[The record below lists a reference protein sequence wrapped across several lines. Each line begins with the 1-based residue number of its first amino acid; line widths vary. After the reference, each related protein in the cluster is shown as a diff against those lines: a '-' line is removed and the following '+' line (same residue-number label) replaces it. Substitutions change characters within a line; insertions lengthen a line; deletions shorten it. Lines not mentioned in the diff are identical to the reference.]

1 MSGEQI
7 KSRIRLS
14 AVPVLA
20 VALGAC
26 GGGEAS
32 EPNPQE
38 NNQPASRTVNVQV
51 ELTAERPFTEFVR
64 AVGEVEADQDVTIAA
79 EETGV
84 IRALHVEKGEYVSAG
99 QPIAKIDDA
108 VLRAEADRASS
119 EAELARERHERQRR
133 LWVDEGVGSEMAF
146 LEAKHGAATAE
157 ANARALASRL
167 ERTTISAP
175 IDGIF
180 DARYIEVGSM
190 VSPGIEVGRIV
201 NNEVVKV
208 VVGVPERFA
217 GDIRQGADARISFD
231 VLGGQPHEG
240 TIEFVGTAVNETN
253 RTFPVEV
260 VVPNP
265 DGVIKPGLVAQ
276 VEVARRTVEAAI
288 QVPQNAV
295 SRAEEGYV
303 VYVAVERD
311 GMMIAEERVVQP
323 GASAG
328 GRVVIES
335 GLNPGEAVIVVGQQL
350 VATGDLLRVV
360 ERE

>member
-1 MSGEQI
+1 MNGEQI
-7 KSRIRLS
+7 KSRIWLL

-38 NNQPASRTVNVQV
+38 NGPVSRTLNVEV
-51 ELTAERPFTEFVR
+51 ELLAERPFTEYVR
-64 AVGEVEADQDVTIAA
+64 AVGEVEADQDVRISA
-79 EETGV
+79 EESGV
-84 IRALHVEKGEYVSAG
+84 IRTLHVEKGEYVRAG

-119 EAELARERHERQRR
+119 EAELARERHERMRR
-133 LWVDEGVGSEMAF
+133 LWVDEGVGSEMTY
-146 LEAKHGAATAE
+146 LEAKHGAETAA

-190 VSPGIEVGRIV
+190 VSPGTEVGRIV
-201 NNEVVKV
+201 NNAVVKV

-217 GDIRQGADARISFD
+217 SDIRQGAGARISFD
-231 VLGGQPHEG
+231 VMGGQPYDG

-276 VEVARRTVEAAI
+276 VEVARRMLEAAI

-311 GMMIAEERVVQP
+311 GMMIAEERPVQP

-335 GLNPGEAVIVVGQQL
+335 GLNPGEAVIVVGQQR